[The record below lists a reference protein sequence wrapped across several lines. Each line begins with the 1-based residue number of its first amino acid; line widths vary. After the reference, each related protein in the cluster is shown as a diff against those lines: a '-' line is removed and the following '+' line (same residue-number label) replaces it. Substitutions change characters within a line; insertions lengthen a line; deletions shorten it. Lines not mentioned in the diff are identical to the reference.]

1 LLQIWWVLLII
12 IAVKILTTGFTLM
25 TGGSA
30 GLLVPAMILGGSMGA
45 CMFHLLSGVPWLANA
60 NAQIFIIAGIA
71 SSLVA
76 VIEVPLATIAL
87 VIEMF
92 GANYAAPVM
101 VAVGVCHIIS
111 RKMRMYAQQKAS

>member
-1 LLQIWWVLLII
+1 
-12 IAVKILTTGFTLM
+12 M

-45 CMFHLLSGVPWLANA
+45 CMFHLLSGLAWVADA

-76 VIEVPLATIAL
+76 VIEVPLASIAL

-101 VAVGVCHIIS
+101 IAVGVCHIIS
-111 RKMRMYAQQKAS
+111 RNMRMYVQQRAA